1 MDMWHKAGRIFRISN
16 FGTLIFFLLNIG
28 LILAFFCPN
37 GITAENATPL
47 IASYIITVLISLS
60 PAGEWMLAALSG
72 AREIKRTDMKIRLIP
87 LLEIVFE
94 KAKHKTPSMINSI
107 NLKIIHDNSPN
118 AFAIGRKTICVTD
131 GLLNLSDDEIMAV
144 FAHEIGHLAY
154 QHSVIQL
161 LIGGAEFI
169 YIRFSCYYQMCLLD
183 SDRNIDFNWNYYK
196 KPFRNCFID
205 FVRECLYCFNM
216 AVD

>member
-1 MDMWHKAGRIFRISN
+1 
-16 FGTLIFFLLNIG
+16 
-28 LILAFFCPN
+28 
-37 GITAENATPL
+37 
-47 IASYIITVLISLS
+47 
-60 PAGEWMLAALSG
+60 MLAALSG

-161 LIGGAEFI
+161 LIGWCELFI
-169 YIRFSCYYQMCLLD
+169 SGFLVIIKCVCWI